1 MSTRLRAGI
10 VGVGFVGRQHV
21 DALRRLGDVEVSAV
35 AASTAERG
43 REAAQAMGVDRGLGD
58 WRELADSPDVEVIHA
73 CVPNDLHHDVV
84 AAAIG
89 AGKDVVCE
97 KPLAISL
104 DQGRKLARLASA
116 SARAAVLCHNY
127 RYYPMAMELRARVR
141 AGDFGALHAVR
152 GSYLQDWLLGA
163 GDTNWRVDP
172 ARGGASR
179 AVADIGSH
187 WVDLAEVV
195 TGCRLEAVMA
205 QLGTVHGRRPGNASA
220 ETFSAQEGGEDG
232 DGWAPVATEDQAALL
247 LRFAGGLQG
256 SLTLSQV
263 AAGHKNA
270 LDLSIDGT
278 DGSATWRQER
288 PDQLFIGRRDRP
300 NELVSRDARQLSAE
314 AAGVARLPA
323 GHNEGWGDG
332 LRNLLAAAYSDIRR
346 RRGEDAPT
354 PPPDGMPLPTF
365 DDGVRH
371 LAFVEA
377 ALLSS
382 TQGRW
387 VSISEVM
394 ATSRPSREA
403 VSA

>member
-1 MSTRLRAGI
+1 MSTRLRVGV

-35 AASTAERG
+35 AASTAQRG
-43 REAAQAMGVDRGLGD
+43 REAAQAMRVDRGVGD
-58 WRELADSPDVEVIHA
+58 WRELTNSPSLDVIHA

-84 AAAIG
+84 AAALS

-97 KPLAISL
+97 KPLALSL
-104 DQGRKLARLASA
+104 GEAQELARLASA
-116 SARAAVLCHNY
+116 SDRTAVLCQNY
-127 RYYPMAMELRARVR
+127 RYFAMAIELRARVR
-141 AGDFGALHAVR
+141 AGDLGALHAVR

-187 WVDLAEVV
+187 WVDLAEVL

-205 QLGTVHGRRPGNASA
+205 QLGTVHGRRPGRPSA
-220 ETFSAQEGGEDG
+220 ETFAGRDGEEDG

-270 LDLSIDGT
+270 LDLSLDGT

-300 NELVSRDARQLSAE
+300 SELVSRDARQLSAE

-346 RRGEDAPT
+346 RRGEDAPS

-377 ALLSS
+377 ALRSAAD
-382 TQGRW
+382 GRW
-387 VSISEVM
+387 VSVTEVLT
-394 ATSRPSREA
+394 AARPSGEA
-403 VSA
+403 ANA